1 MATKVS
7 PVRRSTDAFGRR
19 GVPGEILDLSRWK
32 LTLPTPFGGA
42 KPDEIKQP
50 QLATYFDPHF
60 RADETGGVV
69 FTAPVNGVTTRGSK
83 YARCELREMN
93 ADGSKASWHSGVGV
107 HTMTV
112 TGAASRLPVN
122 KAQQIIGQIHDNSR
136 LIFALEIDGGKA
148 IWKTT
153 VGSFNLIDSYSL
165 GASYEYKIMAADGC
179 ITVYWG
185 GRLVGKTAH
194 VGGGLYFKAGT
205 YCQANTSTD
214 LPPAVSQNVIRSLVV
229 TH

>member
-1 MATKVS
+1 M
-7 PVRRSTDAFGRR
+7 TDRA
-19 GVPGEILDLSRWK
+19 VPAEILDLRRWK

-50 QLATYFDPHF
+50 RLATYFDPYF

-69 FTAPVNGVTTRGSK
+69 FTAPVNGVTTRGSN

-93 ADGSKASWHSGVGV
+93 ADGSKASWHSGIGV

-122 KAQQIIGQIHDNSR
+122 KAQQIIGQIHDGSR
-136 LIFALEIDGGKA
+136 LIFAVEIDGGRA

-165 GASYEYKIMAADGC
+165 GTSYEYKIVVADGS
-179 ITVYWG
+179 ISVYWN
-185 GRLVGKTAH
+185 GRLVGSTAY

-205 YCQANTSTD
+205 YCQANGSTD
-214 LPPAVSQNVIRSLVV
+214 SPPAVSQNVIRTLVV